1 VAGEGQSMAAV
12 VVAAATGWAT
22 KCRVSESGCGRPCM
36 CSIWLTYDG
45 SDPAVASYFLTYIS
59 PDPAVV
65 S

>member
-1 VAGEGQSMAAV
+1 VVAAV

-22 KCRVSESGCGRPCM
+22 KCCVSESGCGRPCM

-45 SDPAVASYFLTYIS
+45 PDPVVASYVLTSIG